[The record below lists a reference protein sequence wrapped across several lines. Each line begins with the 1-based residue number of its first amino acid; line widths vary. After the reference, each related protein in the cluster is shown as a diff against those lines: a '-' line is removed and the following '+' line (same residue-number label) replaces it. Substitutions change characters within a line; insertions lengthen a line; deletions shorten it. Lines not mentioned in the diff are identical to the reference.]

1 MRLLCSVPGAVRC
14 GVGLVEYGL
23 YSPPPPPPPPPPALC
38 STGGTPPDL

>member
-23 YSPPPPPPPPPPALC
+23 YSPPPPPPAPPALC